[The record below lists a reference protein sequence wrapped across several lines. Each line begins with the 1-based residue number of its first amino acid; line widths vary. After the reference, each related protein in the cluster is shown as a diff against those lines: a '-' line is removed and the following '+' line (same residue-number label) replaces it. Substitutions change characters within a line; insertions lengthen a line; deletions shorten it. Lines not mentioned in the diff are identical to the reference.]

1 MMRVRR
7 ISAEDRLLIERASEL
22 ARRRMS
28 ERTSVAAVLK
38 TKDKKVFQGVNIEVS
53 GSAPSSFCA
62 EYAAVGAM
70 VSEGAS
76 KIQTI
81 VAVNGKKNAVL
92 PPCGNC
98 RQLLREFGNP
108 YVILKLRRRHV
119 KARLADLYP
128 VQVT

>member
-1 MMRVRR
+1 MRVRR

-22 ARRRMS
+22 ARRRRS

-38 TKDKKVFQGVNIEVS
+38 TKDQRIFQGVNIEVS

-76 KIQTI
+76 EIQTI

-119 KARLADLYP
+119 KVRLAELYP

>member
-1 MMRVRR
+1 MQVHR
-7 ISAEDRLLIERASEL
+7 ISAEDQLLIDQASEL
-22 ARRRMS
+22 ARKRRS

-38 TKDKKVFQGVNIEVS
+38 TKDKRLFQGVNIEVS

-76 KIQTI
+76 EILTI
-81 VAVNGKKNAVL
+81 VAVNGKKNIVL

-108 YVILKLRRRHV
+108 YVILSLRGKQV
-119 KARLADLYP
+119 KVRLAELYP
-128 VQVT
+128 LQVK

>member
-1 MMRVRR
+1 MRVHR
-7 ISAEDRLLIERASEL
+7 ISTEDRLLIDQALEL
-22 ARRRMS
+22 ARKRTS
-28 ERTSVAAVLK
+28 ERTSVAAVLR
-38 TKDKKVFQGVNIEVS
+38 TKDSRVFQGVNIEVS

-76 KIQTI
+76 EIRTI
-81 VAVNGKKNAVL
+81 VAVNGKKNVVL

-108 YVILKLRRRHV
+108 YVILTLRGEHV
-119 KARLADLYP
+119 KVRLAELYP

>member
-1 MMRVRR
+1 MRTHP
-7 ISAEDRLLIERASEL
+7 ISAKDRLLIDQASKL
-22 ARRRMS
+22 AIMRRS

-38 TKDKKVFQGVNIEVS
+38 TKDKRIFQGVNIEVS

-76 KIQTI
+76 QILTI
-81 VAVNGKKNAVL
+81 VAVNGKKNIVL

-108 YVILKLRRRHV
+108 YVILTVRGRQV
-119 KARLADLYP
+119 KVRLSELYP
-128 VQVT
+128 VQVS

>member
-1 MMRVRR
+1 MRVRR

-22 ARRRMS
+22 ARRRRS

-38 TKDKKVFQGVNIEVS
+38 TKDQRIFQGVNIEVS

-76 KIQTI
+76 EIQTI

-92 PPCGNC
+92 APCGNC

-108 YVILKLRRRHV
+108 YVILKLRGRHV
-119 KARLADLYP
+119 KVRLAELYP

>member
-1 MMRVRR
+1 MRAHR
-7 ISAEDRLLIERASEL
+7 ISTEDQLLIDRASEL

-38 TKDKKVFQGVNIEVS
+38 TKDNRIFQGVNIEVS

-62 EYAAVGAM
+62 EYAAVGTM
-70 VSEGAS
+70 VSEGAFE
-76 KIQTI
+76 ILTI
-81 VAVNGKKNAVL
+81 VAVNGKKNVVL
-92 PPCGNC
+92 PPCGKC

-108 YVILKLRRRHV
+108 YVILKLHSRHV
-119 KARLADLYP
+119 KVRLAELYP

>member
-1 MMRVRR
+1 MRTHR
-7 ISAEDRLLIERASEL
+7 ISAKDRLLIDQASKL
-22 ARRRMS
+22 AIMRRS

-38 TKDKKVFQGVNIEVS
+38 TKDKRIFQGVNIEVS

-76 KIQTI
+76 QILTI
-81 VAVNGKKNAVL
+81 VAVNGKKNIVL

-108 YVILKLRRRHV
+108 YVILTVRGRQV
-119 KARLADLYP
+119 KVRLSELYP
-128 VQVT
+128 VQVS

>member
-1 MMRVRR
+1 MRTHR
-7 ISAEDRLLIERASEL
+7 ISAKDRLLIDQASKL
-22 ARRRMS
+22 ARMRKS

-38 TKDKKVFQGVNIEVS
+38 TKDKRIFQGVNIEVS

-76 KIQTI
+76 QILTI
-81 VAVNGKKNAVL
+81 VAVNGKKNIVL

-108 YVILKLRRRHV
+108 YVILTVRGRQV
-119 KARLADLYP
+119 KVRLSELYP
-128 VQVT
+128 LQVS

>member
-1 MMRVRR
+1 MRVRR
-7 ISAEDRLLIERASEL
+7 ISAEDQLLIERASGL
-22 ARRRMS
+22 AGRRKS

-38 TKDKKVFQGVNIEVS
+38 TKDQRVFQGVNIEVS

-76 KIQTI
+76 EIQTI

-92 PPCGNC
+92 APCGNC

-108 YVILKLRRRHV
+108 YVILKLRGRHV
-119 KARLADLYP
+119 KVRLAELYP

>member
-1 MMRVRR
+1 MRAHR
-7 ISAEDRLLIERASEL
+7 ISTEDHLLIERALEL

-38 TKDKKVFQGVNIEVS
+38 TKDKRVFQGVNIEVS
-53 GSAPSSFCA
+53 GSAPCSFCA

-70 VSEGAS
+70 VSEGAFE
-76 KIQTI
+76 ILTI
-81 VAVNGKKNAVL
+81 VAVSGKKNVVL
-92 PPCGNC
+92 PPCGKC

-108 YVILKLRRRHV
+108 YVILKLRGRHV
-119 KARLADLYP
+119 KIRLAELYP

>member
-1 MMRVRR
+1 
-7 ISAEDRLLIERASEL
+7 
-22 ARRRMS
+22 MS
-28 ERTSVAAVLK
+28 ERTSVAAALK
-38 TKDKKVFQGVNIEVS
+38 TKDQRVFQGVNIEVS

-76 KIQTI
+76 EIQTI

-108 YVILKLRRRHV
+108 YVILDLRGRHV
-119 KARLADLYP
+119 KVRLAELYP

>member
-1 MMRVRR
+1 M
-7 ISAEDRLLIERASEL
+7 
-22 ARRRMS
+22 
-28 ERTSVAAVLK
+28 LK
-38 TKDKKVFQGVNIEVS
+38 TKDQRVFQGVNIEVS
-53 GSAPSSFCA
+53 GFAPSSFCA

-76 KIQTI
+76 EIQTI

-108 YVILKLRRRHV
+108 YVILKLRGRHV
-119 KARLADLYP
+119 KVRLAELYP